1 MKPHPRAVE
10 SALAEIERQT
20 LTRLRRTVEGFDA
33 AGGAEV
39 VVEGRRLV
47 NFCGNDYLG
56 LAHHPEVIAA
66 LRAAAATYGVG
77 SGASHLVTGHG
88 REHECLE
95 EELARFVGR
104 ERALLLSTGYMANL
118 AAVTALAG
126 RGDLL
131 LLDRL
136 SHASLIDAALLS
148 RARLRRYPHADAPA
162 VRRML
167 ALESGHDRSRDGAP
181 ERVTLI
187 ATDGVFSMD
196 GDIAPLTELAGAA
209 AQQDA
214 WLLVDDAH
222 GLGVLG
228 HGGRGTLE
236 HLGLDATAVPLLM
249 GTLGKA
255 FGTFGAFLAGSH
267 EVIELILQRARSYI
281 YTTATP
287 QALAAATRAALSL
300 AQREPWRRERALAL
314 SARFRSAAREQG
326 LPVAHSLTPI
336 QPILL
341 GSAEAALSASRRLLA
356 SGFWV
361 TAIRP
366 PTVPR
371 NTARLRVTL
380 SAAHTESQVDAL
392 VAALADAWRRSVP
405 AATPRSA

>member
-10 SALAEIERQT
+10 PLLAEIERQN
-20 LTRLRRTVEGFDA
+20 LTRLRRTVASFGDA
-33 AGGAEV
+33 RGAEV
-39 VVEGRRLV
+39 VVDGRRLI

-56 LAHHPEVIAA
+56 LSRHPELIAA
-66 LRAAAATYGVG
+66 FREAAARQGVG
-77 SGASHLVTGHG
+77 SGASHLVSGHG
-88 REHECLE
+88 HEHERLE
-95 EELARFVGR
+95 EDLAHFVRR
-104 ERALLLSTGYMANL
+104 ERALLLTTGYLANL
-118 AAVTALAG
+118 AVITALTG

-148 RARLRRYPHADAPA
+148 RARLRRYAHADAA
-162 VRRML
+162 AADRML
-167 ALESGHDRSRDGAP
+167 ASDSSP
-181 ERVTLI
+181 ERVSLV

-196 GDIAPLTELAGAA
+196 GDIAPVVRLAESTGRHG
-209 AQQDA
+209 A

-228 HGGRGTLE
+228 QTGRGTLE
-236 HLGLDATAVPLLM
+236 QLGLDENAVPLLM

-255 FGTFGAFLAGSH
+255 FGTFGAFIAGAR
-267 EVIELILQRARSYI
+267 EVIELIMQRARSYI

-287 QALAAATRAALSL
+287 QALAAATRAALALS
-300 AQREPWRRERALAL
+300 QRESWRRERVLAL
-314 SARFRSAAREQG
+314 TQRFRDAARD
-326 LPVAHSLTPI
+326 HSLPLAASATPI

-341 GSAEAALSASRRLLA
+341 GSARAALAASHRLLE

-361 TAIRP
+361 AAIRP

-392 VAALADAWRRSVP
+392 VEALSRSVP
-405 AATPRSA
+405 REP